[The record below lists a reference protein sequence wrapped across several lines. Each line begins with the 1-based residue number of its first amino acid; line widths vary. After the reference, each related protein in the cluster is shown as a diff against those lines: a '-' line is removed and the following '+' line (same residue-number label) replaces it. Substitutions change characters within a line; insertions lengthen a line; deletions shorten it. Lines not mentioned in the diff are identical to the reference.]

1 MYEREK
7 IANKIEPMTN
17 EERVQLYTR
26 RKADGTLVSPRT
38 LKAHIKEILIINP
51 DALRAEDMATLN
63 RL

>member
-1 MYEREK
+1 
-7 IANKIEPMTN
+7 MTK

-26 RKADGTLVSPRT
+26 RKVYGTLVFPRT
-38 LKAHIKEILIINP
+38 VKAHLQEILIHNP

>member
-1 MYEREK
+1 
-7 IANKIEPMTN
+7 MTN

-26 RKADGTLVSPRT
+26 RKADGTLVFPRT
-38 LKAHIKEILIINP
+38 VKAHIKEILIINP